1 MAEKV
6 FRELLGC
13 DKKMSILMDESQG
26 FWEWYHIEPKK
37 VGSSTFG
44 LPCRVLCGF
53 DLKRVH
59 LTCLHCRAR
68 KVASGELPPLFPV
81 FLHFWTVRIQGRR
94 FAFVKDQVIK
104 WLASI
109 IELLAD

>member
-1 MAEKV
+1 MVEKR
-6 FRELLGC
+6 FHELLGC
-13 DKKMSILMDESQG
+13 EKKLSILMGEDGS
-26 FWEWYHIEPKK
+26 FWEWYHFEPKK
-37 VGSSTFG
+37 VGSSPMG

-68 KVASGELPPLFPV
+68 RVALGELPPLFPV
-81 FLHFWTVRIQGRR
+81 VLHFWTVRIQGRR
-94 FAFVKDQVIK
+94 FAFLKDWVIK

>member
-1 MAEKV
+1 MGED
-6 FRELLGC
+6 G
-13 DKKMSILMDESQG
+13 S
-26 FWEWYHIEPKK
+26 FWEWYHFEPKK
-37 VGSSTFG
+37 VGHGVLG

-68 KVASGELPPLFPV
+68 RVASGELPPLFPV
-81 FLHFWTVRIQGRR
+81 YLHFWTVPVQGRR
-94 FAFVKDQVIK
+94 FALLKDQLIK

>member
-1 MAEKV
+1 LVEKR

-13 DKKMSILMDESQG
+13 DKKLSILVDEGGQ
-26 FWEWYHIEPKK
+26 FWEWYHLEPKK
-37 VGSSTFG
+37 VAPGGFG
-44 LPCRVLCGF
+44 LPCRELCGF

-68 KVASGELPPLFPV
+68 RVALGELPSLFPV
-81 FLHFWTVRIQGRR
+81 VLHFWTVRERGRR
-94 FAFVKDQVIK
+94 LAFLKDLAIK

>member
-1 MAEKV
+1 
-6 FRELLGC
+6 
-13 DKKMSILMDESQG
+13 MSILMDESQG
-26 FWEWYHIEPKK
+26 FWEWYHFEPKK
-37 VGSSTFG
+37 VGSSPMG

-68 KVASGELPPLFPV
+68 RVASGLLPPLFPV
-81 FLHFWTVRIQGRR
+81 YLHFWTVRVQGRR
-94 FAFVKDQVIK
+94 FGWVKDRLIQ